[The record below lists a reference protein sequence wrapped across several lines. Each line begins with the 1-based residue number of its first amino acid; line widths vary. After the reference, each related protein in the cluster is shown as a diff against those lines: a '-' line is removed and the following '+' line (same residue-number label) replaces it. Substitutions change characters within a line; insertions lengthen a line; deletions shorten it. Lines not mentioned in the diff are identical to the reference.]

1 MRRFVRKHRIALI
14 ALAVYHF
21 VFFFPTI
28 FMARVPS
35 PNDVFSN
42 FEPWASVRPAEAQN
56 SLLNDPPTAYFTLM
70 SLAKYDWRAFH
81 WNPYV
86 ASGIP
91 GWGSSAAAVLS
102 PFILIPTFALPLAWV
117 WTGIIFLKLNA
128 AFFFAYL
135 WLREERL
142 GKRGAAVGAILFA
155 ASGPLAVRWFWQA
168 TNATTLYPALLWIAL
183 RTARGK
189 RTPMWAVGLIA
200 LAYALAGFPAT
211 IAYGAY
217 VAVVYF
223 AFLVIPSV
231 ARDLSGRAARHPRH
245 QVPRYARD
253 DIGRVLLA
261 VALALVI
268 ALPSLVPF
276 IRLVRNTGYLPT
288 RATAAAEHFFPLRH
302 FFLFVAP
309 DHLGNTGNR
318 INWIGDPALGILN
331 NYVEATVYAGLL
343 AIPLIIVAVANRR
356 ARARWFWLAMLA
368 VLLACMF
375 GFMPLARMVGAL
387 PGFKYSALTRL
398 QLVVPVAVAYL
409 AAAGA
414 AFVSRRR
421 FIAIALA
428 IIAAADLGVFAG
440 RFYPFLEPRASVP
453 PTTPMIA
460 FLQAEPKP
468 FRVAPFFDYLWPN
481 TAEYVRVEDIR
492 SHFSSEAQYRA
503 LLQHID
509 PSCTE
514 TRSTVLL
521 FNSLKFHF
529 DDPLVSILGVR
540 YFIEQRSIDIVKWSI
555 FKATVPGV
563 KEIAAMFIA
572 PGQSVERHVRVDAEP
587 FWAIEL
593 PASGGIVVTLL
604 KDGQVVYR
612 RTFAPAETEILGKVY
627 IPLRPYARLGESVV
641 LRVQADKTR
650 VRLLTGA
657 TEVAGDAP
665 IFYGRVMTPVIFDRE
680 LPDGRLFRNLAEL
693 PRFRSSNATVALR
706 SYAEDEQVIDVSA
719 PASALLESSEK
730 LTPELRVTI
739 DGREA
744 APTIINT
751 LFAAVQVPAG
761 NHRVVFSR
769 RVGRGWWGWSGLALG
784 LFVIISFAE
793 VLRRR

>member
-1 MRRFVRKHRIALI
+1 MSFALLRFARKHRVALI
-14 ALAVYHF
+14 ALAVYLF
-21 VFFFPTI
+21 VFFFPTL
-28 FMARVPS
+28 FMRRVPS

-42 FEPWASVRPAEAQN
+42 FEPWASARPAEAQN

-70 SLAKYDWRAFH
+70 SLAKYDWHAFN
-81 WNPYV
+81 WNPYI

-102 PFILIPTFALPLAWV
+102 PFILIPTLLLPLAWV
-117 WTGIIFLKLNA
+117 WAGVIFMKLAA
-128 AFFFAYL
+128 AFFCAYL

-155 ASGPLAVRWFWQA
+155 ASGPIAVRWFWQA

-189 RTPMWAVGLIA
+189 RTPMWAIGLIA

-211 IAYGAY
+211 MAYGAY
-217 VAVVYF
+217 VAASYFVFVV
-223 AFLVIPSV
+223 V
-231 ARDLSGRAARHPRH
+231 RDRRWSFRTITTALIA
-245 QVPRYARD
+245 
-253 DIGRVLLA
+253 I
-261 VALALVI
+261 ALAAVI

-276 IRLVRNTGYLPT
+276 VRLVRNTGYLPT
-288 RATAAAEHFFPLRH
+288 RATAAVEHFFPLRH
-302 FFLFVAP
+302 FLLFVAP
-309 DHLGNTGNR
+309 DHLGNTGYR
-318 INWIGDPALGILN
+318 VNWIGDPTLGILN

-343 AIPLIIVAVANRR
+343 AIPLALLAIANRR
-356 ARARWFWLAMLA
+356 ARGRWFWMAMLA

-375 GFMPLARMVGAL
+375 GFMPVARVVGAL

-398 QLVVPVAVAYL
+398 QLVLPIAVAYL

-421 FIAIALA
+421 FIALA
-428 IIAAADLGVFAG
+428 IAVLAAADLGVFAG
-440 RFYPFLEPRASVP
+440 RFYPFLEPRLAIPP
-453 PTTPMIA
+453 PTPMVA
-460 FLQAEPKP
+460 FLQAQPKP

-481 TAEYVRVEDIR
+481 TSEYARVEDIR
-492 SHFSSEAQYRA
+492 SHFSSEALYRS
-503 LLQHID
+503 LLQRLD
-509 PSCTE
+509 PTCTQ
-514 TRSTVLL
+514 TKSTVLL
-521 FNSLKFHF
+521 FNSLKFNL

-563 KEIAAMFIA
+563 KEIAAMFVA
-572 PGQSVERHVRVDAEP
+572 PGQTVERHIRVDAEP

-593 PASGGIVVTLL
+593 PVSGGVVVTLL
-604 KDGQVVYR
+604 KDGHAVYTR
-612 RTFAPAETEILGKVY
+612 AFAPAETEIMGKVY
-627 IPLRPYARLGESVV
+627 IPLRPYARLGESVI
-641 LRVQADKTR
+641 LRVQAAGTR
-650 VRLLTGA
+650 ARLLTGA
-657 TEVAGDAP
+657 TDVAGDAP

-680 LPDGRLFRNLAEL
+680 LPDGRLFRNLGEL
-693 PRFRSSNATVALR
+693 PRFRSSNAAVTLR
-706 SYAEDEQVIDVSA
+706 RYAEDEQVIDVSA
-719 PASALLESSEK
+719 PAGALLESSEK

-739 DGREA
+739 DGHQAE
-744 APTIINT
+744 PVVINT

-784 LFVIISFAE
+784 LFVIVSIVE
-793 VLRRR
+793 VRQRR